1 MNKKHALA
9 IALIFGSLAFAFWD
23 VAAKLLTDWGRDE
36 NYSHGFLMV
45 PLAAYVVWR
54 ERASLLSIPS
64 RPSAWGLFIVA
75 GSLLLLGAGR
85 LGAELF
91 LTRIALIG
99 TLAGIVVFLW
109 GFKLLRALAFPF
121 LLVLLAIPIP
131 AIIFNQITFPLQ
143 LLASRFGEASISA
156 CQIPV
161 LREGNVIILANTT
174 LEVAEACSGIRSLVS
189 LLALAVIWGYLSES
203 PMWLRWL
210 LAAAAVP
217 IAISPTASVLP
228 EPALPPMRSELK
240 RPRGSSTRSPAGWC
254 SSSPERS
261 CSSCTA
267 RRCGCAPRPRRAAT
281 TLLSLQPHRASA
293 NLPAAS

>member
-54 ERASLLSIPS
+54 ERARLLSIPS

-75 GSLLLLGAGR
+75 GSLLTLGAGR

-109 GFKLLRALAFPF
+109 GFRLLRALAFPF
-121 LLVLLAIPIP
+121 LLLLLAIPIP
-131 AIIFNQITFPLQ
+131 AIIFNQIT
-143 LLASRFGEASISA
+143 SRSS
-156 CQIPV
+156 CWPP
-161 LREGNVIILANTT
+161 
-174 LEVAEACSGIRSLVS
+174 S
-189 LLALAVIWGYLSES
+189 SE
-203 PMWLRWL
+203 RRRFRR
-210 LAAAAVP
+210 A
-217 IAISPTASVLP
+217 
-228 EPALPPMRSELK
+228 
-240 RPRGSSTRSPAGWC
+240 RSPC
-254 SSSPERS
+254 
-261 CSSCTA
+261 
-267 RRCGCAPRPRRAAT
+267 
-281 TLLSLQPHRASA
+281 
-293 NLPAAS
+293 